1 MDAAR
6 GDTLRAVWAR
16 ERILEHLTLPKDT
29 PHEPNDPT
37 RHNNSED

>member
-16 ERILEHLTLPKDT
+16 EKLIDAWVDALKETDEKNS
-29 PHEPNDPT
+29 NDL
-37 RHNNSED
+37 